1 MGMVHWIKHPA
12 SSPRTMRDTLIYTVS
27 ALLIELCHRPGS
39 TPKPLFST
47 KQLNRFESTEIPGKL
62 VAGRL
67 DPAPSPR
74 PLSRVANFHTHV
86 STPETLMPDGRKIW
100 VL

>member
-1 MGMVHWIKHPA
+1 
-12 SSPRTMRDTLIYTVS
+12 MRDTLIYTVS

-67 DPAPSPR
+67 NPTLAR
-74 PLSRVANFHTHV
+74 HQLTFYHGPLI
-86 STPETLMPDGRKIW
+86 ETNNVPWLVKAA
-100 VL
+100 

>member
-1 MGMVHWIKHPA
+1 MVHWIKHPA

-67 DPAPSPR
+67 NPTLAR
-74 PLSRVANFHTHV
+74 HQLTFYHGPLIETNSVAWLV
-86 STPETLMPDGRKIW
+86 KAA
-100 VL
+100 

>member
-1 MGMVHWIKHPA
+1 
-12 SSPRTMRDTLIYTVS
+12 MRDTLIYTVS

-47 KQLNRFESTEIPGKL
+47 KQLNRFESTETPGKL

-67 DPAPSPR
+67 DPTPTPDTLLLLPSAI
-74 PLSRVANFHTHV
+74 RVSGV
-86 STPETLMPDGRKIW
+86 ESWVRKLAG
-100 VL
+100 VA